1 MNYHPEKPQRM
12 EDLHRYYYEDENKG
26 IFRWNGGEGTIL
38 GTQCKAE
45 LQRYQVG
52 GVLPMDRCV
61 GPSQYCARC
70 AS

>member
-1 MNYHPEKPQRM
+1 M

-45 LQRYQVG
+45 LQRYQVSAALS
-52 GVLPMDRCV
+52 V
-61 GPSQYCARC
+61 
-70 AS
+70 